1 MAQHLQKEGLM
12 IGSRT
17 ECVANA
23 RKLLRTFASAPD
35 QHRRAHEIVHELA
48 RIQGLA
54 PTERAEITAL
64 GTWLAE
70 KPSSGQLKARCEA
83 LLARFK

>member
-1 MAQHLQKEGLM
+1 M

-35 QHRRAHEIVHELA
+35 PHRRAHEIVHELA

-54 PTERAEITAL
+54 QAERAEINAF
-64 GTWLAE
+64 GVWLAE
-70 KPSSGQLKARCEA
+70 NPPIGQLKVRCEA
-83 LLARFK
+83 ALTRFKQP